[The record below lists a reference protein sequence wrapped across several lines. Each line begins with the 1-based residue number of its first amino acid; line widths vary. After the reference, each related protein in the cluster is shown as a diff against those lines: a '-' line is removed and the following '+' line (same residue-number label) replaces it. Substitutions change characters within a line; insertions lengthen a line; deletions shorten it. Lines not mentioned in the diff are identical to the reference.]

1 MNVQQI
7 VRNVRQDRPACQ
19 NLKSSVLNILNSIDH
34 RALEMRP
41 CAQWTIDVKTNN
53 IPESAGDLSRSRFSL
68 SAEETAKYVRIVS
81 QSQAIRRHVD
91 LFAWLMGEVQHF
103 LPHEIFVSAWGDF
116 ANWDLRLD
124 VISALP
130 GVRTEQLLRHS
141 IDEVLRVAYLRWIEG
156 GRRPLLFSAG
166 EVLRSIEGGANPFYA
181 SLREMRSM
189 LVHGIRDERGGQESL
204 YIALNRGSCTKGGCK
219 DRFLSLVDSLVPQID
234 VAFRR
239 IAAYPL
245 GGIVPQREKAARAH
259 GVAGRELSAREQ
271 EILGWICQ
279 GKTNVEIA
287 TTLKISPFTV
297 KNHVQRI
304 FKKIGVS
311 SRMQAA
317 TKYSAALSEL
327 RKYFELREGAG

>member
-1 MNVQQI
+1 MNVQRI
-7 VRNVRQDRPACQ
+7 VANVRQDRRSCQ
-19 NLKSSVLNILNSIDH
+19 NLKSPVLNILNSIDP
-34 RALEMRP
+34 RGLEMRP
-41 CAQWTIDVKTNN
+41 FAHWAIDVNTSNFSG
-53 IPESAGDLSRSRFSL
+53 SAGNRTRSRFSL
-68 SAEETAKYVRIVS
+68 SAEETARYVRIVS

-91 LFAWLMGEVQHF
+91 LFAWLMGEVQQF
-103 LPHEIFVSAWGDF
+103 LPHEIFISAWGSF

-141 IDEVLRVAYLRWIEG
+141 IDDVLRVAHQKWIEG
-156 GRRPLLFSAG
+156 GRQPLLFNAREALQSM
-166 EVLRSIEGGANPFYA
+166 EGGANSFYA
-181 SLREMRSM
+181 SMREMRSM
-189 LVHGIRDERGGQESL
+189 LVHGIRDERGGHESL
-204 YIALNRGSCTKGGCK
+204 YIALNRGSCTKGGCR
-219 DRFLSLVDSLVPQID
+219 DRFLSLVDSLMPQID
-234 VAFRR
+234 IAFRR
-239 IAAYPL
+239 IAAFPL
-245 GGIVPQREKAARAH
+245 GGAVSQPNKAPRAR
-259 GVAGRELSAREQ
+259 GIAGHELSSREQ

-287 TTLKISPFTV
+287 DTLKISPFTV

-327 RKYFELREGAG
+327 RKYFELSEGTG

>member
-1 MNVQQI
+1 
-7 VRNVRQDRPACQ
+7 
-19 NLKSSVLNILNSIDH
+19 
-34 RALEMRP
+34 
-41 CAQWTIDVKTNN
+41 
-53 IPESAGDLSRSRFSL
+53 
-68 SAEETAKYVRIVS
+68 
-81 QSQAIRRHVD
+81 
-91 LFAWLMGEVQHF
+91 MGEVQQF
-103 LPHEIFVSAWGDF
+103 LPHEIFISAWGNF

-141 IDEVLRVAYLRWIEG
+141 IDDVLRVAHLKWIEG
-156 GRRPLLFSAG
+156 GRQPLLFNAREALQSM
-166 EVLRSIEGGANPFYA
+166 EGGANSFYA

-189 LVHGIRDERGGQESL
+189 LVHGIRDERGGHESL
-204 YIALNRGSCTKGGCK
+204 YIALNRGSCTKGGCR
-219 DRFLSLVDSLVPQID
+219 DRFLSLVDSLMPQID
-234 VAFRR
+234 IAFRR
-239 IAAYPL
+239 IAAFPL
-245 GGIVPQREKAARAH
+245 GGVMSQPNKAPRAR
-259 GVAGRELSAREQ
+259 GIAGHELSSREQ

-287 TTLKISPFTV
+287 DTLKISPFTV

-327 RKYFELREGAG
+327 RKYFEISEGTG